1 MKPKII
7 SIVTPSYNQGQ
18 FIEETIQSVLCQEG
32 DFYIDYIIMDGESI
46 DNSVEIIKKYEKLL
60 EENCK
65 IVKKDGLKFFVKTR
79 EDFQWNRCL
88 GISYRWE
95 SERDNGQVDALN
107 KGFNRAN
114 GQVLAFLNSDDVY
127 YQPVFQ
133 QIAKS
138 NWQAVDFV
146 YGKGMWLSEQGRE
159 ILLYPTFSPTK
170 YNLFYQCTLCQ
181 PTVFFSSEMYRE
193 LGEFSMDYPD
203 VFDYEY
209 WIRATF
215 AHKTGTYVNKL
226 LAKSR
231 MYKENKS
238 MAQRNSISKQVGRL
252 KQKYYYQP
260 NQKVSKIK
268 LFFTQFIVQRK
279 TVNRVNQLFKILGHD
294 IRYNFW
300 KNVKMFKVL

>member
-32 DFYIDYIIMDGESI
+32 EFYIDYIIIDGEST

-60 EENCK
+60 GENCK
-65 IVKKDGLKFFVKTR
+65 IVKKDGLKFFMKTR

-88 GISYRWE
+88 GISYRWR

-107 KGFNRAN
+107 KGFNRAT

-127 YQPVFQ
+127 YQSVFR
-133 QIAKS
+133 QIAKI

-159 ILLYPTFSPTK
+159 LLSYPTFAPTK

-181 PTVFFSSEMYRE
+181 PTVFFSGEMFRE
-193 LGEFSMDYPD
+193 LGGFSMDYPD

-209 WIRATF
+209 WIRAAF
-215 AHKTGTYVNKL
+215 AHKTFGYVNKL

-238 MAQRNSISKQVGRL
+238 MVQRNSISKQVGRL
-252 KQKYYYQP
+252 KQNYYFHSP
-260 NQKVSKIK
+260 QKLSKIK
-268 LFFTQFIVQRK
+268 LFLTQFVVQRK
-279 TVNRVNQLFKILGHD
+279 TVNRVNKLFKYLGHD

-300 KNVKMFKVL
+300 KSMKMFKDL